1 VFAVGF
7 LALVGNELRLMLH
20 DAGMMLAPAT
30 FLGAL
35 AVGLIASLG
44 GQRLNEPRITLT
56 VPGIITM
63 VRGIYAFQTVVF
75 FNQGQML
82 EALQAAVMVDFVVG
96 AMAVI
101 IATGLTFGTVL
112 TLGVVPVLYAVLFRV
127 KAPDAAVS
135 A

>member
-1 VFAVGF
+1 MFAVGF

-44 GQRLNEPRITLT
+44 GQRLNEPRIALT
-56 VPGIITM
+56 VPGII
-63 VRGIYAFQTVVF
+63 TVVF